1 MDKISAGDIGTTIAV
16 AAVPMMVM
24 MSLNK
29 TTRNVLMPLVK
40 KENDDMYTKNDVDHS
55 DMISATAVRNSVC
68 SVVTGLTAAA
78 IPFVPAL
85 IPVLLAGATVATVT
99 NLMDDSVK

>member
-16 AAVPMMVM
+16 AAAPMMVM

-99 NLMDDSVK
+99 NLMDNNVK

>member
-1 MDKISAGDIGTTIAV
+1 
-16 AAVPMMVM
+16 MVM

-29 TTRNVLMPLVK
+29 TTRNVLMPLVQ

-55 DMISATAVRNSVC
+55 DMISAATVRSSVC
-68 SVVTGLTAAA
+68 SVVTGLAAAA

-85 IPVLLAGATVATVT
+85 IPVFLAGFTVSNV
-99 NLMDDSVK
+99 LDDSAETEK

>member
-1 MDKISAGDIGTTIAV
+1 MDKMSAGDIGTTIAV
-16 AAVPMMVM
+16 AAAPMMVM
-24 MSLNK
+24 RSLNK

-55 DMISATAVRNSVC
+55 DMISAAAVRNSVC
-68 SVVTGLTAAA
+68 SVVTGLAAAA

-85 IPVLLAGATVATVT
+85 IPVLLAGATVATVA

>member
-1 MDKISAGDIGTTIAV
+1 MDKMSAGDIGTTIAV
-16 AAVPMMVM
+16 AAAPMMVM

-29 TTRNVLMPLVK
+29 TTGNILMPLIK

-55 DMISATAVRNSVC
+55 DMISAAAVRSSVC
-68 SVVTGLTAAA
+68 SVVTCSAAA

-85 IPVLLAGATVATVT
+85 IPVLLAGFTVSNV
-99 NLMDDSVK
+99 LDDSAETKK

>member
-16 AAVPMMVM
+16 AAAPMMVM

-68 SVVTGLTAAA
+68 SVVTGLMAAA

-99 NLMDDSVK
+99 NLMDNNVK